1 MIGIVPFPDKFL
13 TFTFSLNLTNE
24 KKQKPKPQLL
34 YKIEHYSMRKQ
45 EMEENPKMHIVPIK

>member
-24 KKQKPKPQLL
+24 KKNRNKNHNFYTKLS
-34 YKIEHYSMRKQ
+34 I
-45 EMEENPKMHIVPIK
+45 IA

>member
-24 KKQKPKPQLL
+24 KKQKQKPQFL
-34 YKIEHYSMRKQ
+34 YKIEQ
-45 EMEENPKMHIVPIK
+45 EMEENPKMHIVPIKWEIIL